1 MYAWMLVL
9 FRASALMFTVPVFDH
24 AGLPRTAK
32 VAFAGL
38 LAWIALPQAGTF
50 AVPPN
55 VLALALVAGKEI
67 AIGVMM
73 GMAVRLIFAA
83 LDLAARILAV
93 EIGMHPPPE
102 FSSTNNVAGNPIGT
116 AIYYLG
122 IVVFLS
128 GAHYAVIV
136 AFVRSLELVPP
147 GLQAADTGFVGEFV
161 KHTSRLIMLG
171 VLISAPFMAIN
182 FLVNLT
188 FSLLGRVVPRMNVF
202 VLSFSVRIIA
212 GLALL
217 AVSGGLISHYIVRE
231 FEAAPETMLRFL
243 PFALR

>member
-1 MYAWMLVL
+1 MPDVNDMYAWMLVL

-83 LDLAARILAV
+83 LDLAACGRSLDIAV
-93 EIGMHPPPE
+93 ESAATVVAEVDPHWLRQAIDALLSNGVRFTPDGGRVCLAASREGSWRRIEVTDTGIGIAPADIGTLFEP
-102 FSSTNNVAGNPIGT
+102 FSSAGGNLLLHGSGRLAFQARGLGLGLAMVKAIVEAHGGSVAVES
-116 AIYYLG
+116 A
-122 IVVFLS
+122 
-128 GAHYAVIV
+128 
-136 AFVRSLELVPP
+136 P
-147 GLQAADTGFVGEFV
+147 GLG
-161 KHTSRLIMLG
+161 SR
-171 VLISAPFMAIN
+171 F
-182 FLVNLT
+182 T
-188 FSLLGRVVPRMNVF
+188 
-202 VLSFSVRIIA
+202 
-212 GLALL
+212 
-217 AVSGGLISHYIVRE
+217 
-231 FEAAPETMLRFL
+231 LRL
-243 PFALR
+243 PDGPA